1 MSVVTENKALG
12 TVGMQTK
19 VRLDRE
25 LDAIRVFHEGPL
37 QRCSQCGRLVFHP
50 CHACETVRKVRVHDP
65 FDTVPSDWDEL
76 RIELQG
82 KERQRYEHFRLQKV
96 MDETAKNDTTEL
108 ITT

>member
-1 MSVVTENKALG
+1 MESKALG
-12 TVGMQTK
+12 RQGVQTQ

-65 FDTVPSDWDEL
+65 LDTVPSDWDEL
-76 RIELQG
+76 RIELRDQ
-82 KERQRYEHFRLQKV
+82 ERQRYEHFHMQKV
-96 MDETAKNDTTEL
+96 MDGTAKNDTAET
-108 ITT
+108 ITHP